1 MADAKKTHKPLS
13 QLQHLVMPILWE
25 RRSVTVEDVRLALAD
40 RHPLKESTVRTILM
54 RLEQKGYIRHTVEG
68 HTNIYTCV
76 DAPQNVAAGA
86 VRQII
91 DRFCGGS
98 LERLLV
104 GMVDTEVVDERE
116 LQRLA
121 QRIAKRRKGDKE
133 A

>member
-1 MADAKKTHKPLS
+1 MASAKEPQKPLS
-13 QLQHLVMPILWE
+13 RLQHLVMPILWE
-25 RRSVTVEDVRLALAD
+25 RRSVTVEDVRAALAD
-40 RHPLKESTVRTILM
+40 RRPLKESTVRTILT
-54 RLEQKGYIRHTVEG
+54 RLEEKGYVRHKVEG
-68 HTNIYTCV
+68 RTNIYTYV
-76 DAPQNVAAGA
+76 DAPQHVAAGA

-98 LERLLV
+98 LERLLL

-121 QRIAKRRKGDKE
+121 QRIAKRAKGARE